1 MQMLLVPCR
10 CYSYRRRRG
19 RGIAQPPRGQVDG
32 SACREPQQGTVALA
46 AYGLS
51 RVREG
56 AALGRPFHPT
66 GNLNKGN
73 HRPPLAETT
82 PWGLQWLSVEA
93 RCPTTPPP
101 GPVYPCGGT
110 GFPGPHVRPDAKPGP
125 GWVLW
130 FARGGGWLSIVGSG
144 LAQWVAVRSVEF
156 FEGPVLLRVLSTR
169 DARPIQ

>member
-1 MQMLLVPCR
+1 MYVYVYVYVRPVCER
-10 CYSYRRRRG
+10 VS
-19 RGIAQPPRGQVDG
+19 PNPRGGGWMARLAG
-32 SACREPQQGTVALA
+32 SHSRTLALA
-46 AYGLS
+46 ANGLS
-51 RVREG
+51 CVREG

-82 PWGLQWLSVEA
+82 PWGLQWLTVEA

-130 FARGGGWLSIVGSG
+130 FACGGGWLSIVGSG
-144 LAQWVAVRSVEF
+144 LAQRVAAGSVGL
-156 FEGPVLLRVLSTR
+156 FEGLVLLCVLSTR
-169 DARPIQ
+169 GARPIQ